1 MLRLDERLRAIEDL
15 VPACRC
21 FADIGCDHGRLGAQM
36 LLSGRA
42 QRVWFTDI
50 SAPSIEKARVLSRKL
65 GLSDRAVFRVG
76 DGARA
81 LDQPPDAAAIAGMGA
96 ANIADILRAGAQ
108 NLGDAQLIL
117 QPNLEEDELRGFL
130 QGAGYAILRERVV
143 RAGGRWYVLLLA
155 QRGAMRLSEA
165 ERVAGTASMR
175 ADAQAYE
182 GYARFRIRVAKKALE
197 GARQGRDGRE
207 EALARSLA
215 IWEEAIR

>member
-1 MLRLDERLRAIEDL
+1 MRL
-15 VPACRC
+15 
-21 FADIGCDHGRLGAQM
+21 
-36 LLSGRA
+36 
-42 QRVWFTDI
+42 
-50 SAPSIEKARVLSRKL
+50 
-65 GLSDRAVFRVG
+65 
-76 DGARA
+76 
-81 LDQPPDAAAIAGMGA
+81 AIAGMGA

>member
-1 MLRLDERLRAIEDL
+1 MRPYWAFFRTRFLA
-15 VPACRC
+15 
-21 FADIGCDHGRLGAQM
+21 
-36 LLSGRA
+36 LLQYR
-42 QRVWFTDI
+42 
-50 SAPSIEKARVLSRKL
+50 
-65 GLSDRAVFRVG
+65 
-76 DGARA
+76 
-81 LDQPPDAAAIAGMGA
+81 AAAIAGMGA

>member
-15 VPACRC
+15 APACRC

-50 SAPSIEKARVLSRKL
+50 SAPSIEKARVLIRKL

-143 RAGGRWYVLLLA
+143 RAGGRW
-155 QRGAMRLSEA
+155 
-165 ERVAGTASMR
+165 
-175 ADAQAYE
+175 
-182 GYARFRIRVAKKALE
+182 
-197 GARQGRDGRE
+197 
-207 EALARSLA
+207 
-215 IWEEAIR
+215 

>member
-1 MLRLDERLRAIEDL
+1 M
-15 VPACRC
+15 
-21 FADIGCDHGRLGAQM
+21 AQC
-36 LLSGRA
+36 A
-42 QRVWFTDI
+42 
-50 SAPSIEKARVLSRKL
+50 
-65 GLSDRAVFRVG
+65 
-76 DGARA
+76 
-81 LDQPPDAAAIAGMGA
+81 
-96 ANIADILRAGAQ
+96 
-108 NLGDAQLIL
+108 
-117 QPNLEEDELRGFL
+117 
-130 QGAGYAILRERVV
+130 ERVV

>member
-15 VPACRC
+15 APACRC

-50 SAPSIEKARVLSRKL
+50 SAPSIAKARRLIGQL

-81 LDQPPDAAAIAGMGA
+81 LGEAPEAAAIAGMGA
-96 ANIADILRAGAQ
+96 ATIADILRAGADR
-108 NLGDAQLIL
+108 LGGARLIL
-117 QPNLEEDELRGFL
+117 QPNLDESELREFL
-130 QGAGYAILRERVV
+130 QRAGYAIQRERVV
-143 RAGGRWYVLLLA
+143 RAAGRWYVLLLVC
-155 QRGAMRLSEA
+155 RGEMRLSEA
-165 ERVAGTASMR
+165 ERIAGTASMR
-175 ADAQAYE
+175 EDAQAYE
-182 GYARFRIRVAKKALE
+182 GYARFRIRVAKKALD
-197 GARQGRDGRE
+197 GARNGRDGRE
-207 EALARSLA
+207 ETLARALA

>member
-1 MLRLDERLRAIEDL
+1 M
-15 VPACRC
+15 
-21 FADIGCDHGRLGAQM
+21 
-36 LLSGRA
+36 
-42 QRVWFTDI
+42 
-50 SAPSIEKARVLSRKL
+50 
-65 GLSDRAVFRVG
+65 
-76 DGARA
+76 
-81 LDQPPDAAAIAGMGA
+81 
-96 ANIADILRAGAQ
+96 
-108 NLGDAQLIL
+108 